1 MKFRGGYTMVTLLV
15 FLSILVIG
23 LMAAV
28 PVWQTQIQRESEEE
42 LIFRGKQYVEAIR
55 RYEQKNPGTF
65 PKDIE
70 DLVKARCL
78 RRHFRDP
85 MTQDGK
91 WYLITQAQT
100 AGPSPR
106 QGRSGLSA
114 PRPSGGSAS
123 FSFASRPGAAGQVGG
138 GGPVTLVLVPEE
150 VISGVQNMRI
160 LGVASK
166 SERESIRVYN
176 DATKYSEWLFYF
188 GQDPNAKPE
197 VTIYGRDEKK

>member
-1 MKFRGGYTMVTLLV
+1 MVTLLV

-23 LMAAV
+23 LMIAV
-28 PVWQTQIQRESEEE
+28 PVWQTQLQRESEEE
-42 LIFRGKQYVEAIR
+42 LIFRGNQYVEAVR

-65 PKDIE
+65 AKDIE
-70 DLVKARCL
+70 DLIKARCL

-85 MTQDGK
+85 MTKDGK
-91 WYLITQAQT
+91 WYIITTSQA

-106 QGRSGLSA
+106 TGRSGIPV
-114 PRPSGGSAS
+114 PRQAGGAS
-123 FSFASRPGAAGQVGG
+123 WISLAARPGTAGQSGG
-138 GGPVTLVLVPEE
+138 GGPTALILVPEE

-176 DATKYSEWLFYF
+176 DATIYRDWLFYF

-197 VTIYGRDEKK
+197 ITIYGRDEKK

>member
-1 MKFRGGYTMVTLLV
+1 MVTLLV

-28 PVWQTQIQRESEEE
+28 PVWQTQIQRENEEE
-42 LIFRGKQYVEAIR
+42 LIFRGNQYVEAIR

-65 PKDIE
+65 AKDID
-70 DLVKARCL
+70 DLIKARCL

-85 MTQDGK
+85 MTADGK
-91 WYLITQAQT
+91 WYLITTSQA

-106 QGRSGLSA
+106 TGRGSLSVPN
-114 PRPSGGSAS
+114 PRGGTST
-123 FSFASRPGAAGQVGG
+123 FSFAARPGTAGQAGG
-138 GGPVTLVLVPEE
+138 GGPVSLVLVPEE

-176 DATKYSEWLFYF
+176 DATIYRDWLFYF
-188 GQDPNAKPE
+188 GQDANAKPS
-197 VTIYGRDEKK
+197 VTIYGQEEKK